1 MDFEELVVILIGRNI
16 IEPLHSSLKM
26 REWVCG
32 EMVVA

>member
-16 IEPLHSSLKM
+16 IEPHSSLKM